1 MTARGRSSPG
11 QALRSILRE
20 QARVF
25 DELAAVVASQ
35 RRAVLE
41 ADPAALEELGARGQT
56 LATRFGLLERERARL
71 DPPEGAADREAS
83 FEEREAAET
92 ALARLLR
99 ETALLRGVVSRVG
112 DVVSLRTAAVLSAL
126 GEVYLPN
133 GRVRSEERRRGQL
146 DVGV

>member
-1 MTARGRSSPG
+1 MTAGGRSSPG

-25 DELAAVVASQ
+25 DELADVVASQ
-35 RRAVLE
+35 RQAVLD
-41 ADPAALEELGARGQT
+41 ANPTALEELGARGQT
-56 LATRFGLLERERARL
+56 LATRFGLLERERSRLEPSGDESAREEF
-71 DPPEGAADREAS
+71 P
-83 FEEREAAET
+83 EERDAAERS
-92 ALARLLR
+92 LARLLR

-126 GEVYLPN
+126 GEVYLPS
-133 GRVRSEERRRGQL
+133 GRVRSDERRRGQF